1 MAATSSLLKRGSDFL
16 AEQATYFL
24 PTSILTSYLLP
35 TYFLLTSYLLPT
47 CFLAVQATT
56 RYSLW
61 CTCAVLRM
69 PCCVCRRPCSRRA
82 GAAG

>member
-1 MAATSSLLKRGSDFL
+1 MAASSSLLKRGSDFL

-24 PTSILTSYLLP
+24 PTSYLLP
-35 TYFLLTSYLLPT
+35 TY
-47 CFLAVQATT
+47 FLAVQATT

-69 PCCVCRRPCSRRA
+69 LCCAC
-82 GAAG
+82 